1 MLPQYHP
8 SAEAQVA
15 PLVKNCTEPPHT
27 LTFPPKPNTFCL
39 FFFWSRCFWIFRC
52 DVFMA
57 HIWGCVWI
65 VVLFTYVWILV
76 SLNTYR
82 SMSLITNNDIASK
95 VKVKVIFDRIQTSK
109 NWTFASKN
117 ILVIHM
123 PLWLLMEHKY
133 KYTCNTP
140 ARLTQQKTPDTMVTY
155 LTLLSSLK
163 VMFVH

>member
-8 SAEAQVA
+8 SAEAQLWSRTA
-15 PLVKNCTEPPHT
+15 LSPLTHWPSHPSPIH
-27 LTFPPKPNTFCL
+27 FCL
-39 FFFWSRCFWIFRC
+39 FFFWSRCYWIFMC

-76 SLNTYR
+76 SLDTYR
-82 SMSLITNNDIASK
+82 SMSLINNNDIASK
-95 VKVKVIFDRIQTSK
+95 VNVKVIFDRIQTSK

-117 ILVIHM
+117 ILVVIHM

-155 LTLLSSLK
+155 LTLLSSLN
-163 VMFVH
+163 VMFVL

>member
-8 SAEAQVA
+8 SVEAQLA

-27 LTFPPKPNTFCL
+27 LTFPPKPNTFL
-39 FFFWSRCFWIFRC
+39 SIFLLIQMFLDLYVWC
-52 DVFMA
+52 VYMA

-82 SMSLITNNDIASK
+82 SMSLMSNNDIASK

-109 NWTFASKN
+109 NWIFTSKN
-117 ILVIHM
+117 IHM

-140 ARLTQQKTPDTMVTY
+140 GRLTQQKTPDTMVTY
-155 LTLLSSLK
+155 LTLLSSLN